1 MPLMRVAETIRGARA
16 RAGLSQSALAAR
28 ARTSQPA
35 IARYEAG
42 TATPSL
48 ATLER
53 ILAASGNSL
62 VLEIAA
68 RPGRAS
74 VRGGRLALLRRS
86 RERLLDAARR
96 HGVRNLRV
104 FGSIARGE
112 ETRES
117 DVDLLVELEAGRTLI
132 DLIGFEQEAEEILG
146 VGVDAASPRFLKPRV
161 RDRAL
166 REAVPV

>member
-1 MPLMRVAETIRGARA
+1 MVRVAKTIRDAHA

-42 TATPSL
+42 TATPSFT
-48 ATLER
+48 TLER
-53 ILAASGNSL
+53 ILAAAGSSL
-62 VLEIAA
+62 VLQVAPRVGRRRAA
-68 RPGRAS
+68 VRA
-74 VRGGRLALLRRS
+74 GRLALLRGS

-104 FGSIARGE
+104 FGSVARGE
-112 ETRES
+112 ETPES
-117 DVDLLVELEAGRTLI
+117 DIDLLVELEPGRTLI
-132 DLIGFEQEAEEILG
+132 DLIGFEQEAEDILG
-146 VGVDAASPRFLKPRV
+146 VGVDAAAPRFLKALV